1 MPGALFCFGFLGSG
15 VYCFWVQDLVFRV
28 GALYEAAYFMLEG
41 QCRASP
47 GLAGFLGKRGI
58 TALDVY
64 RIWGFM

>member
-1 MPGALFCFGFLGSG
+1 M
-15 VYCFWVQDLVFRV
+15 FRV

-47 GLAGFLGKRGI
+47 GLGGFLGKRGI